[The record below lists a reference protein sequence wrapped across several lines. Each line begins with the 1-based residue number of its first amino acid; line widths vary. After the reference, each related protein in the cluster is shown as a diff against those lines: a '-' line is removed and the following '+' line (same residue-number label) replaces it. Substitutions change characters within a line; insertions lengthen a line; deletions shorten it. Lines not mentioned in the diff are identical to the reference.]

1 MRMAAIVHTLVA
13 LGLAPGTSAP
23 ASTPMPARPEILKPA
38 SGDATS
44 REIDYSVPGTDT
56 AISGDPG
63 SGGWAPLR
71 FWSTYAVTG
80 VTIGEHNNHPCYLG
94 IDGKDPEHGSDT
106 EDTSTAFLC
115 NGGANIRLEA
125 GFPNNPRYFVRG
137 LSVCL
142 SNSGR
147 VKGVAVVAAR
157 LPVGSADVEELVDYE
172 SDQSA
177 NCATWEPWV
186 YCPNN
191 MVATGVQFGEDNENF
206 TGLGLVCR
214 ARI

>member
-1 MRMAAIVHTLVA
+1 MIIAAVVHTIVA
-13 LGLAPGTSAP
+13 LGLTTGTPAPT
-23 ASTPMPARPEILKPA
+23 STPIPTRPEISSPA
-38 SGDATS
+38 PGDATG

-63 SGGWAPLR
+63 SGGWAPLN
-71 FWSTYAVTG
+71 FWATYALTG
-80 VTIGEHNNHPCYLG
+80 VTIGERNNHPCYLRL
-94 IDGKDPEHGSDT
+94 DGKDPENGSDT
-106 EDTSTAFLC
+106 EDTFTSWLC
-115 NGGANIRLEA
+115 NGGANISLEV

-137 LSVCL
+137 ISVCL

-157 LPVGSADVEELVDYE
+157 LPVGSDDVEELVDYD

-191 MVATGVQFGEDNENF
+191 MVATGAQFGEDNENF

-214 ARI
+214 PRI